1 MGVFDND
8 LENYLNRLDREE
20 PEDETLT
27 CDLHHKSNCCE
38 SPFYDET
45 LVCDLHHKSNCCESH
60 FYDETDVCMECL
72 EHASEV
78 CNDCPLFDEC
88 NNDNK
93 PLIQL

>member
-1 MGVFDND
+1 MEVFDND

-20 PEDETLT
+20 PE
-27 CDLHHKSNCCE
+27 
-38 SPFYDET
+38 DET